1 MNNKQEQW
9 DFLDALTLIGF
20 IAQIQNME
28 KDEQE
33 TDYIHKV
40 IQAIANEIQKLH
52 NENNLIMMKLNGLE
66 ELIKNDFN

>member
-28 KDEQE
+28 KDERE

-40 IQAIANEIQKLH
+40 IRAIANEIQKLH
-52 NENNLIMMKLNGLE
+52 NENDLIMMKLNDLE
-66 ELIKNDFN
+66 GLIKNDFN